1 MKIVHLI
8 AGAGQMYCGSCI
20 HGNTLTNALRAA
32 GQDVLLAPLYTPLR
46 VDEPT
51 VSRRQVAFGALN
63 VYLQQ
68 HSGVFRRMPRLV
80 GRLLDRPS
88 LLRWVGRRAGSTRPE
103 SLGPLTVSMLQGERG
118 RQRRELDRL
127 IEWLR
132 GEARPQL
139 VRLSNLMLVGMAGE
153 LGRRLHVP
161 VVCSL
166 TGEDAFLERL
176 PEPHYSRARDLLR
189 ERCGD
194 LAAMVAMNAHTADL
208 MAEYLSAPR
217 DKIHVIPAGL
227 DLTGHRQPGATE
239 KPHDG
244 TFTIGYL
251 SRICAEKGLDQLA
264 EAFSLLAADAGSG
277 PIRLLAAGY
286 LASGDRPYL
295 ERIRTR
301 LIEQG
306 LGDRFQYLGEP
317 DRAAKIEFLQS
328 LDVMSLPAVQRESK
342 GLAVLEAW
350 ANGVPTVLPSHGA
363 FPEMVADTGGGLLY
377 EPNNPTALAESL
389 KRIIEDRAMAAE
401 LGRRAQEAV
410 YQRYNASLMARRT
423 IELYRSLVGGE

>member
-20 HGNTLTNALRAA
+20 HGNTLTNALRQA

-51 VSRRQVAFGALN
+51 ESRRQVAFGALN

-68 HSGVFRRMPRLV
+68 HSGVFRRMPRVV
-80 GRLLDRPS
+80 GRLLDSPG

-103 SLGPLTVSMLQGERG
+103 SLGPLTVSMLQGEGG
-118 RQRRELDRL
+118 RQRRELDKL
-127 IEWLR
+127 IKWLQGNVR
-132 GEARPQL
+132 AEL
-139 VRLSNLMLVGMAGE
+139 VRLSTVMLVGMAGE
-153 LGRRLHVP
+153 IGRRLDVP
-161 VVCSL
+161 VVCTL
-166 TGEDAFLERL
+166 NGEQAFLERL
-176 PEPHYSRARDLLR
+176 PEPHYSRARALLR
-189 ERCGD
+189 TRCGD
-194 LAAMVAMNAHTADL
+194 LAAMVAMNAYTADL

-217 DKIHVIPAGL
+217 DKIHVIPPGL
-227 DLTGHRQPGATE
+227 DLTGHREPGANE
-239 KPHDG
+239 KFHDG

-264 EAFSLLAADAGSG
+264 EAFCLLAADDQCP
-277 PIRLLAAGY
+277 PIRLVAAGY

-295 ERIRTR
+295 KRIRRR
-301 LIEQG
+301 LRQQG
-306 LGDRFQYLGEP
+306 LADRFQYLGEP

-328 LDVMSLPAVQRESK
+328 LDVMSLPSVQHESK

-377 EPNNPTALAESL
+377 DSNNPAALAETL
-389 KRIIEDRAMAAE
+389 KRILADRAMAAE

-410 YQRYNASLMARRT
+410 HQRYNASLMARRT
-423 IELYRSLVGGE
+423 IQLYGSLVGEE